1 VKTLLLALLVL
12 ASGAAAAPG
21 RRIDDGGRSGRRF
34 TVTLDVKDADV
45 RDVLQSLKTQCG
57 IRNMIVDKEVG
68 GVAATFKFRDV
79 PCETAFRVVFRTF
92 GLASQPPVNAVLQ
105 VSAR

>member
-1 VKTLLLALLVL
+1 MKTLLLALLVWTAT
-12 ASGAAAAPG
+12 ASPSLSKAAAQPPQS
-21 RRIDDGGRSGRRF
+21 R
-34 TVTLDVKDADV
+34 TVTLDMKDADV
-45 RDVLQSLKTQCG
+45 RDVLQSLKAQCG

>member
-1 VKTLLLALLVL
+1 MKTLLLAMLLA
-12 ASGAAAAPG
+12 ASTVSAKPN
-21 RRIDDGGRSGRRF
+21 

-92 GLASQPPVNAVLQ
+92 GLASQPPVNSVIR